1 MNILLLGKTD
11 SIFTRDFCLNVL
23 GMEHANTVILTQA
36 FSKEY
41 QQDYAAENIKEVKW
55 ERSHTE

>member
-41 QQDYAAENIKEVKW
+41 QQDYAAENIKDRKSVV
-55 ERSHTE
+55 